1 MGLEGGTVIAALPR
15 DLARKVLEQARR
27 KIEDSI
33 DRMKTESGDL
43 PLVAVGGGRL
53 SRARSGRRNLAG
65 DPRAARR
72 LRQCG
77 GSAIAQISGEDR
89 PGLSRPRPRQ
99 GNRVRQSANAGAP
112 GRRRPSRCSTSFR
125 DLRSNGPSTQSEFG
139 SEEEVVPKA
148 PSQGGTESSNL
159 LSSSGESPTNLTF
172 RKPKS
177 PGIGALAQGRD
188 RQF

>member
-1 MGLEGGTVIAALPR
+1 
-15 DLARKVLEQARR
+15 
-27 KIEDSI
+27 
-33 DRMKTESGDL
+33 MKTESGDL

-112 GRRRPSRCSTSFR
+112 GRRWPSRCSTSFR
-125 DLRSNGPSTQSEFG
+125 DLRSNWPSTQSEFG

-159 LSSSGESPTNLTF
+159 LSSSGESSANRGSPKQLPT
-172 RKPKS
+172 KS
-177 PGIGALAQGRD
+177 RARRSSAGVSSLAAMFTPSQYIALCY
-188 RQF
+188 

>member
-15 DLARKVLEQARR
+15 DLARNVLEQAGR

-77 GSAIAQISGEDR
+77 GCRDR
-89 PGLSRPRPRQ
+89 ADQ
-99 GNRVRQSANAGAP
+99 
-112 GRRRPSRCSTSFR
+112 RRRPTRSIATSAAPRQSRPPKRKRGSA
-125 DLRSNGPSTQSEFG
+125 RSPAAQ
-139 SEEEVVPKA
+139 P
-148 PSQGGTESSNL
+148 L
-159 LSSSGESPTNLTF
+159 LDIISGFAFE
-172 RKPKS
+172 
-177 PGIGALAQGRD
+177 LAEHAK
-188 RQF
+188 